1 MRQLAKLKSIQ
12 AFEAA
17 ARNASYVGAAAEL
30 NVTPAA
36 VGQQVRALEAWLGI
50 ALFRRLDS
58 GTSRLVPTD
67 AALASLSDFREGL
80 DRLDQGLRRLRERH
94 KRMVVTVSAS
104 QAFVAKWLL
113 PRLDLFTLEH
123 PDIDVRL
130 DVTDRLVD
138 LAQGEADLGVRCGP
152 GNWPGVVAHKLMNEE
167 VFPVCSPSLA
177 CASGGF
183 HAVEDLARETLIH
196 YATLQDED
204 VFPSWRS
211 WLSFAGVNAAWA
223 DRGLQI
229 NAAGAVVQAAING
242 QGVALARRVLVH
254 DDVASGQLVRLFPEI
269 QWPIEWGYFVVHR
282 PAALERAPVLAFYHW
297 LVTMD
302 IHSVDAKNQALA
314 TAAAAPKTIPGAAGH
329 KQFKV

>member
-1 MRQLAKLKSIQ
+1 MRHLAKLKAIQ

-50 ALFRRLDS
+50 ALFHRLDS

-67 AALASLSDFREGL
+67 AALASLTDFREGL
-80 DRLDQGLRRLRERH
+80 DRLDQGLRRLRERRQ
-94 KRMVVTVSAS
+94 RMTVTVSAS

-113 PRLDLFTLEH
+113 PRLDLFTQEH

-130 DVTDRLVD
+130 DVTDHLVD
-138 LAQGEADLGVRCGP
+138 LAHGEADLGIRCGP
-152 GNWPGVVAHKLMNEE
+152 GNWPGIAAHKLMDEE
-167 VFPVCSPSLA
+167 VFPVCSPALA
-177 CASGGF
+177 SANGGF

-196 YATLQDED
+196 YATLQHKD

-223 DRGLQI
+223 DHGLQI
-229 NAAGAVVQAAING
+229 NAPGAVVQAAISG

-254 DDVASGQLVRLFPEI
+254 DDVASGQLVRLFPAI
-269 QWPIEWGYFVVHR
+269 QWPIEWAYFVVYR
-282 PAALERAPVLAFYHW
+282 PAILERAPVHAFYHW

-302 IHSVDAKNQALA
+302 VDYKN
-314 TAAAAPKTIPGAAGH
+314 TNTTN
-329 KQFKV
+329 